1 MTNTKN
7 RLFAFLAVLVFTALA
22 FFVSPSDANAQ
33 RKGKSLPEQVR
44 KELVT
49 LPFVGVFDNLAY
61 KVEGDTV
68 TLYGQVV
75 RPTSRSSAERRVA
88 RLEGV
93 TTVVNNIEVL
103 PLSPYDDRIRYATVN
118 SIANYGSLYRY
129 FQGANPSLRV
139 IVNRG
144 RITLEGLVSNRTDAN
159 LAYIAARQVPGAF
172 EVTNNLRVEREQR

>member
-1 MTNTKN
+1 MTSLKN
-7 RLFAFLAVLVFTALA
+7 KTLA
-22 FFVSPSDANAQ
+22 FFAVLMLAIVGLTTDATAQ
-33 RKGKSLPEQVR
+33 KRTRSLTEQVR

-49 LPFVGVFDNLAY
+49 LPFVGLFDTLAY

>member
-22 FFVSPSDANAQ
+22 FFASPADANAQ

-44 KELVT
+44 KELAT

-75 RPTSRSSAERRVA
+75 RPTSRSSAESRVA
-88 RLEGV
+88 KLDGV
-93 TTVVNNIEVL
+93 TTVINNIEVL
-103 PLSPYDDRIRYATVN
+103 PLSPYDDQIRYATVN
-118 SIANYGSLYRY
+118 AIANYGSLYRY

-139 IVNRG
+139 IVNNG
-144 RITLEGLVSNRTDAN
+144 RITLEGVVATKGDAN

-172 EVTNNLRVEREQR
+172 EVTNNLRTERGRQ